1 MQKASKADKCE
12 GDNTQGAMTQAVTP
26 PVVQIMQAPGFNMR
40 CPPGHGG

>member
-1 MQKASKADKCE
+1 MADKCE

-26 PVVQIMQAPGFNMR
+26 PVVQIMQAPDFNMR